1 MENRIN
7 QVMTLGNGEKYLIL
21 RQAIY
26 EDENYYVCVKTTD
39 DAKEVTDS
47 YELLHEFLND
57 GVKVA
62 QIAKVRDRLDG
73 EQTESDEVEE
83 IEEIIEDDEDM

>member
-39 DAKEVTDS
+39 DAQEVTDS

-57 GVKVA
+57 GVKVVEAVTDLDLA
-62 QIAKVRDRLDG
+62 QTIFEYVGLM
-73 EQTESDEVEE
+73 
-83 IEEIIEDDEDM
+83 ED

>member
-1 MENRIN
+1 MENRMN

-26 EDENYYVCVKTTD
+26 EDEKYYVCVKTTD

-57 GVKVA
+57 CVKVVEAVTDWDLA
-62 QIAKVRDRLDG
+62 QTIFEYVGLM
-73 EQTESDEVEE
+73 
-83 IEEIIEDDEDM
+83 ED